1 MNKGSL
7 VAWRLLLFAGKESTI
22 QKKVNFWVS
31 VLLVHGRR
39 SGACPFHLFF
49 FNIYVSKSDLFVP
62 LTVRGSPIAYASLLV
77 SLYVLIGKRR
87 FEIPSHRRDL

>member
-1 MNKGSL
+1 MLGDYSYLQAKKAQSKRKSTFGSL
-7 VAWRLLLFAGKESTI
+7 FFLFMGGGLEL
-22 QKKVNFWVS
+22 
-31 VLLVHGRR
+31 VL
-39 SGACPFHLFF
+39 FTFF